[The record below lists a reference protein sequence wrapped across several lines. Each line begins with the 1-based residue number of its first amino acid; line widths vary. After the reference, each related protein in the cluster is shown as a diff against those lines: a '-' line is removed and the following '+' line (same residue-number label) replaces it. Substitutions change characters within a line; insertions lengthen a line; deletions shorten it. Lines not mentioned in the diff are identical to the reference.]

1 MIIFKVLIV
10 CLGLVLTSCSFDISQ
25 NDVDKAKEVFSE
37 QLDKLYALYE
47 DQGKKILDDLTIE
60 NAKSMLNDIMEK
72 IPEDKKEL
80 VYKGIEKGVELAENG
95 KEILANELSIDV
107 SLEGVKE
114 EIQNFLESLSNIDT
128 KISIDNVIIE
138 KNGDN
143 YKLDCTINFFYSSEK

>member
-1 MIIFKVLIV
+1 MGIFKVLIV
-10 CLGLVLTSCSFDISQ
+10 FIGLLLTSCSFDITQ

-37 QLDKLYALYE
+37 QLDKIYAIYE
-47 DQGKKILDDLTIE
+47 DQGKKILNDLTID
-60 NAKSMLNDIMEK
+60 NAKNMLNDIMTK

-95 KEILANELSIDV
+95 KEILANELAIDV
-107 SLEGVKE
+107 SIEGVKE
-114 EIQNFLESLSNIDT
+114 EVQNFLESLSKIDARMSVDNIM
-128 KISIDNVIIE
+128 IE